1 MNPIRVIA
9 IAVVLATTGL
19 PAPGARGDPRDTRS
33 PEARTPGGDWR
44 NPSSWRR
51 LRLGMSQAQVIRILG
66 EPGRITRYYAFTRWE
81 YPDALGLRVN
91 FDEHGR
97 LLAWGALAR

>member
-1 MNPIRVIA
+1 MNPIRGIA

-19 PAPGARGDPRDTRS
+19 PALGARGDPRDMRAR
-33 PEARTPGGDWR
+33 EARARGDWR
-44 NPSSWRR
+44 SPSSWHR

-81 YPDALGLRVN
+81 YPDALGQRVD

-97 LLAWGALAR
+97 LLAWGAVAR